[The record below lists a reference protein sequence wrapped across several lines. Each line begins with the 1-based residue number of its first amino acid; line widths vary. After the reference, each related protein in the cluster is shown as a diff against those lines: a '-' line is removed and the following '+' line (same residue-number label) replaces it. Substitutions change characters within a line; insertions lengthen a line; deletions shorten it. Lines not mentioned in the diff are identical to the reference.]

1 MKNISSTRFSP
12 AGIFG
17 ITALA
22 FLAVVAV
29 FFGYVLLLAFAG
41 ILLAVFFDG
50 ISAYL
55 ARWTRLPRGAT
66 FTLVVT
72 LFLALMGAAALRF
85 GPLFLDGINQ
95 LADTIRH
102 YADDISNLASER
114 EWAKALF
121 SEGGSGGSLVTSAF
135 STAAGLLGTAT
146 WVISAG
152 LIILFTGIYLAA
164 EPGVYTGALRS
175 LFPER
180 HREELQQALRTLQ
193 STLHWWLIGRIAS
206 MLVVGI
212 LTWTGLLV
220 LDVPLAFTLA
230 LLAALLS
237 FIPNLGPVLSAVPAG
252 LVGLEQSVT
261 TAIYVIILYVAVQ
274 TVESYFITPLI
285 QRRAVRLP
293 PALVITMQVL
303 MAFAY
308 GTLGLLVATPLTVV
322 AVVLVKVI
330 YLPRR
335 NATNAQQE
343 EGA

>member
-1 MKNISSTRFSP
+1 MKETASTRFP
-12 AGIFG
+12 PPRVFG
-17 ITALA
+17 ITALIL
-22 FLAVVAV
+22 LATVAV

-41 ILLAVFFDG
+41 VLLAVFIDG
-50 ISAYL
+50 FSAYL

-66 FTLVVT
+66 FTLVVI
-72 LFLALMGAAALRF
+72 LFLALMGAAAFRF
-85 GPLFLDGINQ
+85 GPLFIDGISQ
-95 LADTIRH
+95 LADTVGQYTDEVARF
-102 YADDISNLASER
+102 LGER
-114 EWAKALF
+114 EWARTLL
-121 SEGGSGGSLVTSAF
+121 SPGGSGSSIVTSAF
-135 STAAGLLGTAT
+135 STVAGLLGTAT
-146 WVISAG
+146 WAISAG

-164 EPGVYTGALRS
+164 EPDVYTGALQS

-180 HREELQQALRTLQ
+180 HREELQQALRTLR

-212 LTWTGLLV
+212 LTWFGLLV
-220 LDVPLAFTLA
+220 LDMPLAFTLA

-237 FIPNLGPVLSAVPAG
+237 FIPNIGPVLSAIPAG

-335 NATNAQQE
+335 NATTAQ
-343 EGA
+343 